1 MDEPREG
8 AREGDHREGT
18 CPHHGILHPHP
29 ILAAWLPASH
39 LPHPLQS
46 LGPSASDWEAS
57 SPSWVRSAGGWG
69 GGPGLALR
77 SQVGSPFLSS
87 RPLESQGCEAR
98 PSTPRGPAP
107 RLTHRPADARQA
119 GIHVPPP
126 ARLALGARARTRRT
140 HTRVPGSAPRSPR
153 PTPRRSARQR
163 PGPARAAR
171 PSREE
176 ACQGRAGSPPHPN
189 PPIWL
194 CPPPSGSLSP
204 SVPLRSLPSALPPS
218 STFSGSPSLH
228 PFPDPPF
235 LFTLIQQHSPVPHAE

>member
-1 MDEPREG
+1 MSRGRERG
-8 AREGDHREGT
+8 RGTTGREHA
-18 CPHHGILHPHP
+18 P
-29 ILAAWLPASH
+29 IT
-39 LPHPLQS
+39 
-46 LGPSASDWEAS
+46 AS
-57 SPSWVRSAGGWG
+57 SIPTPFSRPGYLLPISPTRCRAWDLPPPTGRSLSPPGSGRRGGGG

-87 RPLESQGCEAR
+87 HPLESRGCEAR

-140 HTRVPGSAPRSPR
+140 HTRAPGSAPRSPR

-218 STFSGSPSLH
+218 STFSGSPSPH
-228 PFPDPPF
+228 PFPAPSLP
-235 LFTLIQQHSPVPHAE
+235 LFTYSTTFPCASC